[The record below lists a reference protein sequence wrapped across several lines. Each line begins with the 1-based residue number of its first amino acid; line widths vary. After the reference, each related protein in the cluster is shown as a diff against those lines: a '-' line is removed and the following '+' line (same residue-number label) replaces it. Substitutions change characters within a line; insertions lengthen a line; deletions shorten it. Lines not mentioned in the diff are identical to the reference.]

1 MIIYD
6 VVHELFRIACSG
18 DPSRAQTHFLAVLLH
33 LHWRRWTHT
42 SLPNSLHSVTFRRRL
57 GRQHFY
63 YGPSW
68 ASWCGR
74 AAHHHPL
81 WTGPRW
87 TRWWHYKDTVVLRLW
102 FKTDSCRSEQK
113 HICST
118 PLYKPYWSPQPRFLP
133 PDCHGNFRRRDRTV
147 DNIVV
152 EHTCQHTS
160 PSQWLYLSLRSL
172 CWGFLL
178 IRRFL
183 SIGSY
188 Q

>member
-1 MIIYD
+1 MLSTSCLGSLVVVIHRGLRHTFLQSYFTCTD
-6 VVHELFRIACSG
+6 VDG
-18 DPSRAQTHFLAVLLH
+18 
-33 LHWRRWTHT
+33 HT

-118 PLYKPYWSPQPRFLP
+118 PLYKHYWSPQPRFLP

-172 CWGFLL
+172 
-178 IRRFL
+178 
-183 SIGSY
+183 Y
-188 Q
+188 